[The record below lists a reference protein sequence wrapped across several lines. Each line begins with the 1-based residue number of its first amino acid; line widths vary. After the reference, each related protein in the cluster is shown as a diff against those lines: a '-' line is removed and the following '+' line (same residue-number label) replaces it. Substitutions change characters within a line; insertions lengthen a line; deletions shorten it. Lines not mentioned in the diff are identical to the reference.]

1 VVHFLSFSD
10 CLRSYLLEL
19 GFSSYVR
26 IFELLSSMSYY
37 GNLSNTTLVLL
48 GVRALTEEEQLY
60 LRLSSLGK
68 YFSTGE
74 EICTY

>member
-1 VVHFLSFSD
+1 VHFISFPD
-10 CLRSYLLEL
+10 FLRSYFLEL

-26 IFELLSSMSYY
+26 IFKLLSRMFYC
-37 GNLSNTTLVLL
+37 GNLSNITLVLL

-60 LRLSSLGK
+60 LRLGRLGK

>member
-1 VVHFLSFSD
+1 M
-10 CLRSYLLEL
+10 LET
-19 GFSSYVR
+19 SSCCPEDLTV
-26 IFELLSSMSYY
+26 IFWVGC
-37 GNLSNTTLVLL
+37 GNLNNVTLVLL

-60 LRLSSLGK
+60 LRLGRLGK